1 MCASLNDALFP
12 AAVRGARRNAAA
24 GARGRELVGAS
35 LQDALFPTAV
45 GGPSARETRLSAQHS
60 GDDATIRDRACVS
73 SRHCWRA
80 PLLPSA
86 KDWGTFCQIPKAA
99 GRPSGQERRLSR
111 DQAVPPAAGQESE
124 KAETAACRARR
135 VAGGGRGGGCL
146 SWPDDG
152 VVRSDDFDDCCA
164 SRQPSLFC
172 AATARGASIVV
183 RFGRSV

>member
-1 MCASLNDALFP
+1 MRGGGGGIGTSPMAGGGASLCASLKDALFP
-12 AAVRGARRNAAA
+12 TAVRGARRNAAA

-135 VAGGGRGGGCL
+135 VAGGGRGGL
-146 SWPDDG
+146 P
-152 VVRSDDFDDCCA
+152 F
-164 SRQPSLFC
+164 L
-172 AATARGASIVV
+172 AR
-183 RFGRSV
+183 RRRRPQR